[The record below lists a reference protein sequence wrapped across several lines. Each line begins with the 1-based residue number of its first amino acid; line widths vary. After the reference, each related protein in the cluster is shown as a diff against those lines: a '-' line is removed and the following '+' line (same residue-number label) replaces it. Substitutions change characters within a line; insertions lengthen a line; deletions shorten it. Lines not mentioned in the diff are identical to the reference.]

1 MFRLRSLSG
10 LLAFDAA
17 ARHNSLTLAAKEL
30 GRTQSAVSQQVKALE
45 AELGLQLFVRRP
57 REVTLTP
64 AGRALAATLS
74 GAFKDIE
81 ATVTRLQQ
89 SDDPNVLRLTT
100 YQSFAIHWLI
110 PRLPTFTLKH
120 PEIDVR
126 INADD
131 QRLDLQAQG
140 MDLAVRVGDA
150 PASALYLG
158 AETFAPVYAPTLSPN
173 GTITAN
179 DIPKFRMI
187 AHEHGHL
194 WREWFDANEVSADR
208 IDVETDYSHSGLL
221 VQAAAAGGGVA
232 LAPPVI
238 AGDSITAGRLKC
250 VAGKALPTGCEYF
263 IETAEVDPPEK
274 VRLFN
279 AWILQ
284 EMQIMQKEHPE
295 WFQ

>member
-45 AELGLQLFVRRP
+45 AELDLQLFVRRP

-64 AGRALAATLS
+64 AGRALADALAS
-74 GAFKDIE
+74 AFKNIE
-81 ATVTRLQQ
+81 ETVTRLQQ
-89 SDDPNVLRLTT
+89 SDEPNVLRLTT

-110 PRLPTFTLKH
+110 PRLPRFNLKH

-140 MDLAVRVGDA
+140 MDLAIRVGKSPDT
-150 PASALYLG
+150 ALYLG
-158 AETFAPVYAPTLSPN
+158 AETFAPMYAPSLSA
-173 GTITAN
+173 GT
-179 DIPKFRMI
+179 DIAAKDVPKHRMI

-194 WREWFDANEVSADR
+194 WREWFDANDVEVDR

-221 VQAAAAGGGVA
+221 VQAAAAGGGIA
-232 LAPPVI
+232 LAPPLI
-238 AGDSITAGRLKC
+238 AGDSISAGRLRC
-250 VAGKALPTGCEYF
+250 INGKALPTGCEYF
-263 IETAEVDPPEK
+263 IETAENEPPTK
-274 VRLFN
+274 VKLFN
-279 AWILQ
+279 EWILG
-284 EMQIMQKEHPE
+284 EMQLMQKEHPE
-295 WFQ
+295 WFN

>member
-10 LLAFDAA
+10 LFAFDAA

-30 GRTQSAVSQQVKALE
+30 GRTQSAVSQQVKGLE
-45 AELGLQLFVRRP
+45 EELGLQLFVRRP

-64 AGRALAATLS
+64 AGRALAATL
-74 GAFKDIE
+74 GNAFKDIE
-81 ATVTRLQQ
+81 QTVSRLQQ
-89 SDDPNVLRLTT
+89 SDEPNVLRLTT

-110 PRLPTFTLKH
+110 PRLPRFSLKH

-140 MDLAVRVGDA
+140 MDLAIRVGNC
-150 PASALYLG
+150 PEGALYLG
-158 AETFAPVYAPTLSPN
+158 AETFTAMHAPSLSPD
-173 GTITAN
+173 GEIAAS
-179 DIPKFRMI
+179 DVPEHRMI

-194 WREWFDANEVSADR
+194 WREWFDANDVTVDR

-221 VQAAAAGGGVA
+221 VQAAAAGGGIA
-232 LAPPVI
+232 LAPPLI

-250 VAGKALPTGCEYF
+250 IEGKALPTGCEYF
-263 IETAEVDPPEK
+263 IEAAESEPPKK
-274 VRLFN
+274 VTLFN
-279 AWILQ
+279 EWILEEAQ
-284 EMQIMQKEHPE
+284 MMQKEHPE
-295 WFQ
+295 WFH